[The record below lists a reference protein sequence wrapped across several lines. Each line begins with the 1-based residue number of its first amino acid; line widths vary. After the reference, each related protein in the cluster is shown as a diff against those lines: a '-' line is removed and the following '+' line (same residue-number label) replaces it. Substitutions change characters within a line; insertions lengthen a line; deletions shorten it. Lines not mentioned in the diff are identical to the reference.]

1 MPDYYESI
9 MNATTF
15 LIVLEG
21 IKNHLNML
29 VKTDSHYSYL

>member
-21 IKNHLNML
+21 IKKPSKYVSQN
-29 VKTDSHYSYL
+29 